1 MTASRV
7 DALPLAATGPSW
19 GRVLGYLGAAFL
31 GAVLL
36 FAAWAKA
43 LDPLAFAREIHS
55 QKLDFLLPAHA
66 VALLA
71 LGLEVGLGAALLLGV
86 RRLWVLLPSALL
98 VVFFLS
104 LTGHT
109 YWLAAHGVAP
119 DPGGCGCFGNLVER
133 SPAQAFW
140 QDLLLL
146 VPPLALAFVGRPTDP
161 SQATRPWGRTAVAA
175 LLALAAMGFAWKSPD
190 LPLDDLATR
199 LKPGTDI
206 RTLCA
211 GSGNDRV
218 CLDTAVPDLASGA
231 RLVVLADLADPGFEK
246 AVDRLNGYA
255 GSGREPALIVLADVT
270 AEQKQAFFWRWAP
283 SFPIVETPG
292 ALLHPLYRRLPR
304 SFVLQDGRVTRT
316 YPGLPPL

>member
-7 DALPLAATGPSW
+7 EALPLSAAGPSW
-19 GRVLGYLGAAFL
+19 ARVLGYLGAAFL

-66 VALLA
+66 MALLA
-71 LGLEVGLGAALLLGV
+71 LGVEVGLGAALLLGV

-98 VVFFLS
+98 VAFFLS

-161 SQATRPWGRTAVAA
+161 SPAARPWGRTAVAA
-175 LLALAAMGFAWKSPD
+175 LLALAAMGFAGKSPD

-199 LKPGTDI
+199 LKPGT
-206 RTLCA
+206 
-211 GSGNDRV
+211 
-218 CLDTAVPDLASGA
+218 
-231 RLVVLADLADPGFEK
+231 
-246 AVDRLNGYA
+246 
-255 GSGREPALIVLADVT
+255 
-270 AEQKQAFFWRWAP
+270 
-283 SFPIVETPG
+283 
-292 ALLHPLYRRLPR
+292 
-304 SFVLQDGRVTRT
+304 
-316 YPGLPPL
+316 